1 MINLEIFHLVYFTA
15 YSDEDPVEYDCTS
28 KKNNGGVPFLMCQY
42 AITAGN
48 KVLEYQ
54 LPKLPCQAGNWRQFR
69 INEMKM
75 RALFLFVISTILTF
89 SWTKKYF
96 LVETVDKKDETE
108 ASLPPEDSK
117 LPPEDTKLPPEDS
130 KLPREDTKLPPEDSK
145 LPPDNSKLPPEDDSI
160 PAKSDYQHHGMS
172 IAEILGVQNSGLW
185 WVKEKKKKWVK

>member
-1 MINLEIFHLVYFTA
+1 M
-15 YSDEDPVEYDCTS
+15 
-28 KKNNGGVPFLMCQY
+28 G
-42 AITAGN
+42 GN

-54 LPKLPCQAGNWRQFR
+54 LAKLSCQAGNWRQFR

-75 RALFLFVISTILTF
+75 RALFLLVISTILTF

-117 LPPEDTKLPPEDS
+117 LPPEDS
-130 KLPREDTKLPPEDSK
+130 KLS
-145 LPPDNSKLPPEDDSI
+145 PDNSKLQPEDDSI

-172 IAEILGVQNSGLW
+172 IAE
-185 WVKEKKKKWVK
+185 

>member
-1 MINLEIFHLVYFTA
+1 M
-15 YSDEDPVEYDCTS
+15 
-28 KKNNGGVPFLMCQY
+28 G
-42 AITAGN
+42 GN

-54 LPKLPCQAGNWRQFR
+54 LAKLSCQAGNWRQFR

-75 RALFLFVISTILTF
+75 RALFLLVISTILTS

-108 ASLPPEDSK
+108 AS
-117 LPPEDTKLPPEDS
+117 
-130 KLPREDTKLPPEDSK
+130 LPPEDSK

-172 IAEILGVQNSGLW
+172 I
-185 WVKEKKKKWVK
+185 

>member
-1 MINLEIFHLVYFTA
+1 MIAHRKN
-15 YSDEDPVEYDCTS
+15 C
-28 KKNNGGVPFLMCQY
+28 NNGGVPFLMCQY

-75 RALFLFVISTILTF
+75 RALFLLVISTILTS
-89 SWTKKYF
+89 SWTKKHL
-96 LVETVDKKDETE
+96 LVETVDKKDESE
-108 ASLPPEDSK
+108 ASLPPEDKKLPPDNSK
-117 LPPEDTKLPPEDS
+117 LPH
-130 KLPREDTKLPPEDSK
+130 
-145 LPPDNSKLPPEDDSI
+145 DNSKLPPEDDSI

>member
-1 MINLEIFHLVYFTA
+1 MT
-15 YSDEDPVEYDCTS
+15 
-28 KKNNGGVPFLMCQY
+28 
-42 AITAGN
+42 
-48 KVLEYQ
+48 
-54 LPKLPCQAGNWRQFR
+54 
-69 INEMKM
+69 M
-75 RALFLFVISTILTF
+75 RALFLLVISTILTS

-117 LPPEDTKLPPEDS
+117 LPPQ
-130 KLPREDTKLPPEDSK
+130 DSK

-185 WVKEKKKKWVK
+185 WVKKEKKKKKKWVK